1 MRDVFEIIL
10 CAMITLLGLFMTIC
24 PQKSLKDEKRGD
36 PEAIKKMRR
45 NGIIVMILGAAAAIV
60 IIITNSLC

>member
-45 NGIIVMILGAAAAIV
+45 NGIIVMILGAAAIV
-60 IIITNSLC
+60 IIITNSLF

>member
-1 MRDVFEIIL
+1 
-10 CAMITLLGLFMTIC
+10 MTIC

-60 IIITNSLC
+60 IIITNSLF

>member
-10 CAMITLLGLFMTIC
+10 CAMIALLGLFMTIC

-36 PEAIKKMRR
+36 PEAKKKGVRQMKHRR
-45 NGIIVMILGAAAAIV
+45 LS
-60 IIITNSLC
+60 THLL